1 MGNSN
6 SVAFFD
12 ERNIQAERIP
22 GNVLEKARKIVQK
35 MERGVSYSTF
45 RGKRLVTDRTCISI
59 PVGRKWRMLARD
71 SPEGVQVYAVLSH
84 ETYNHYI

>member
-6 SVAFFD
+6 SAAFFD
-12 ERNIQAERIP
+12 ERGIQAERIP

-35 MERGVSYSTF
+35 IERGVCYATF
-45 RGKRLVTDRTCISI
+45 RGKRLTTDRTCISI

-71 SPEGVQVYAVLSH
+71 SPDGIQVYAVLSH
-84 ETYNHYI
+84 GTYNHYI

>member
-1 MGNSN
+1 MSN
-6 SVAFFD
+6 GSPAAFFA

-22 GNVLEKARKIVQK
+22 NNILEKMRKIIRK
-35 MERGVSYSTF
+35 IERGVPYTTF
-45 RGKRLVTDRTCISI
+45 RGKRLTCDRSQISI

-71 SPEGVQVYAVLSH
+71 SPEGIHVYAVLSH